1 MLISEE
7 NLQHFLKIAGKEN
20 TIQATEILKNG
31 NVVIEKFQLGWNY
44 EYIYVY
50 AKVTE
55 GKFSRQVNVNFSID
69 ISNAN
74 IDTYHCQCNY
84 YSSRICPHT
93 IACILKFC
101 RDERYEKQAID
112 AIEKKKREDEQE
124 KFRNFINNFESN
136 EDVLSINDYSEI
148 DYIPNGTIKI
158 IPELKYDGYPLGL
171 VLDFKIGEKQLYRIK
186 DLTRF
191 YDAYMNRENIYYGSK
206 LSFVHCEEA
215 FSPKA
220 KAFLDFILK
229 YAETIQYA
237 NNILKGSRYYY
248 TKGQIS
254 KSGIELV
261 GSAADDFFRIFNDDE
276 TYVIEY
282 NKENI
287 NFKLTNKRPD
297 LRFKIEKQAENEYKL
312 SANFSKLL
320 IVRGIKFVYILKDNL
335 IYKLDRYKNT
345 NLIKMIE
352 LYNKSDV
359 EEYKFDKTY
368 LLEFINKILPKVK
381 EIVDVDEM
389 PEEEKELYI
398 PKKLG
403 VKILLDM
410 DEGDNILLSPK
421 FCYGAIEFNPLDDEN
436 IPKIPRDFYKEYEV
450 LMRIKQDGFYDFK
463 EDKAFIMHD
472 DERIYNF
479 LVNSLSEYMEKFE
492 VLVTDSFKKNEIRQ
506 PKIIS
511 VGVKIQNDLL
521 KIDLSSMEFDKQ
533 ELKEIL
539 NKYKMKKKY
548 YRLKNGNFLSLENN
562 EDLEFLNNLTEG
574 MDIELKSITDGTIRL
589 PINRSLYLNKL
600 LNKLTDV
607 EITEDE
613 TFEKIVRENIRPEN
627 IKIPIEQEKVLRG
640 YQEMGY
646 RWLKVLDKYKFGGIL
661 ADDMGLGKTLQII
674 TILQDEKNNAQ
685 IHKPSLV
692 VCPSSLCLNWKN
704 EVEKFGEGIKTLV
717 INGSLIERK
726 NQIKSSNNYDLVVT
740 SYDLLKR
747 DLDIY
752 LENNIKF
759 RYQIADEAQYIK
771 NSNTQNARTLKEISA
786 ETKFALTGTP
796 IENSL
801 AELWSIFDYIM
812 PGYLFSYNKFKRD
825 YETKIVKDH
834 DEKQMDRLK
843 TMIEPFILRRTKKQ
857 VLTELPEKT
866 ISVVKNE
873 MSEEQQKVYLTYLA
887 QTKKEVAKVVGLNGI
902 KKSQIQ
908 ILALLTRL
916 RQICCHPSLFLD
928 NYDGESSKL
937 NQCIELVKEAIS
949 GGHKILLFSTY
960 TEMFKIIERELEKEN
975 IQYFKLTGQ
984 TKTDQRVDMVDEFN
998 KNKDIKVFLISLK
1011 AGGTGLNLTGAD
1023 IVIHYDPWWNLSAE
1037 NQATDRAYRIGQKNN
1052 VQVYKL
1058 ITKNSIEEKI
1068 DNLQQKK
1075 EALIDDVLDTK
1086 ATFISKLTEDEI
1098 MDLFK

>member
-1 MLISEE
+1 MLISDE
-7 NLQHFLKIAGKEN
+7 NLQHFLKMAGKEN
-20 TIQATEILKNG
+20 VNEANEILKKG
-31 NVVIEKFQLGWNY
+31 TVIIEKFQLGWNY

-55 GKFSRQVNVNFSID
+55 GKFLRQVNVNFSID
-69 ISNAN
+69 ILNSN

-84 YSSRICPHT
+84 YTSRICPHT

-112 AIEKKKREDEQE
+112 AIEKKKKEDEQE
-124 KFRNFINNFESN
+124 KFQSFINNFESN
-136 EDVLSINDYSEI
+136 EEDNLIDNYNDV

-171 VLDFKIGEKQLYRIK
+171 VLDFKIGEKQLYKIK

-191 YDAYMNRENIYYGSK
+191 YDAYINRENIYYGSK

-220 KAFLDFILK
+220 KSFLNFILK

-237 NNILKGSRYYY
+237 NNILKESRYYY

-261 GSAADDFFRIFNDDE
+261 GSAADDFFSIFNDE
-276 TYVIEY
+276 ERYAIEY

-287 NFKLTNKRPD
+287 SFKLTNKRPD

-320 IVRGIKFVYILKDNL
+320 IVKGIKYVYILKDDL
-335 IYKLDRYKNT
+335 IYKLDRYKNA
-345 NLIKMIE
+345 NMIKIIE

-359 EEYKFDKTY
+359 EEYKFDKRY

-381 EIVDVDEM
+381 EIVDIEEI
-389 PEEEKELYI
+389 PQEEKELYI
-398 PKKLG
+398 PKKLL

-410 DEGDNILLSPK
+410 DSEDNIVLSPK
-421 FCYGAIEFNPLDDEN
+421 FCYGATEFNPLDDEN
-436 IPKIPRDFYKEYEV
+436 IPKIPRDFYSEYEV
-450 LMRIKQDGFYDFK
+450 LRRIKQDGFYDFK

-472 DERIYNF
+472 DDRIYDF
-479 LVNSLSEYMEKFE
+479 LVNSLNEYMEKFE
-492 VLVTDSFKKNEIRQ
+492 VLVTDAFKKNEIRQ
-506 PKIIS
+506 PKIVS

-521 KIDLSSMEFDKQ
+521 NIDLSSMEFDKQ
-533 ELKEIL
+533 DLKEIL
-539 NKYKMKKKY
+539 NKYKMRKKY

-562 EDLEFLNNLTEG
+562 ADIEFLNNLTEG
-574 MDIELKSITDGTIRL
+574 MDIDLKSITDGFIRL
-589 PINRSLYLNKL
+589 PINRSLYLNRL
-600 LNKLTDV
+600 LNKLTDAH
-607 EITEDE
+607 ISEDE
-613 TFEKIVRENIRPEN
+613 AFQKIVSENIRPEN
-627 IKIPIEQEKVLRG
+627 IKIPQEQENVLRG
-640 YQEMGY
+640 YQQTGY

-674 TILQDEKNNAQ
+674 TILQDEKNNAKV
-685 IHKPSLV
+685 HKPSLV

-704 EVEKFGEGIKTLV
+704 EVDKFGEGINTLV
-717 INGSLIERK
+717 INGSLLERIY
-726 NQIKSSNNYDLVVT
+726 QIKNANKYDLVIT

-752 LENNIKF
+752 LSNNIKF

-771 NSNTQNARTLKEISA
+771 NSNTQNARTLKEIPA
-786 ETKFALTGTP
+786 DTKFALTGTP

-825 YETKIVKDH
+825 YETKIVKDQ

-866 ISVVKNE
+866 VSVIKNE

-887 QTKKEVAKVVGLNGI
+887 QTKKEVAKVVGLNGV

-916 RQICCHPSLFLD
+916 RQICCHPSLFLE
-928 NYDGESSKL
+928 NYEGESSKL
-937 NQCIELVKEAIS
+937 NQCIELIKEAIS
-949 GGHKILLFSTY
+949 GGHKILLFSSY

-975 IQYFKLTGQ
+975 ILYFKLTGQ

-1037 NQATDRAYRIGQKNN
+1037 NQATDRAYRIGQRNN

-1075 EALIDDVLDTK
+1075 GALIDNVLDTK

-1098 MDLFK
+1098 MNLFK

>member
-1 MLISEE
+1 MLINEE
-7 NLQHFLKIAGKEN
+7 NLQHFFKMAGKE
-20 TIQATEILKNG
+20 TIRQANDILKTG

-55 GKFSRQVNVNFSID
+55 GISSRQVNVNFSID
-69 ISNAN
+69 IVNAN

-84 YSSRICPHT
+84 YSSHICPHT
-93 IACILKFC
+93 LACILKFS
-101 RDERYEKQAID
+101 RDERYEKQAIE
-112 AIEKKKREDEQE
+112 AIEKKKKEDEQE
-124 KFRNFINNFESN
+124 KFHNFINSFEDN
-136 EDVLSINDYSEI
+136 EESISIDEYSEI

-171 VLDFKIGEKQLYRIK
+171 VLDFKIGDRQLYKIK
-186 DLTRF
+186 DLTKF
-191 YDAYMNRENIYYGSK
+191 YDAYINRENLYYGSK
-206 LSFVHCEEA
+206 LSFIHCEEA

-261 GSAADDFFRIFNDDE
+261 GSAADDFFKIFNDE
-276 TYVIEY
+276 EPYAIEY
-282 NKENI
+282 NKEKI
-287 NFKLTNKRPD
+287 SFKLTSKKPD
-297 LRFKIEKQAENEYKL
+297 IRFKVEKQAEDEYKL

-320 IVRGIKFVYILKDNL
+320 IVKGIKYVYILKDNL
-335 IYKLDRYKNT
+335 IYKLDRYKNS

-368 LLEFINKILPKVK
+368 LLEFISRVLPKVK

-389 PEEEKELYI
+389 PEEERELYI

-410 DEGDNILLSPK
+410 DSADNIVLNPK
-421 FCYGAIEFNPLDDEN
+421 FCYGAIEFNPLDKEN
-436 IPKIPRDFYKEYEV
+436 TPQIPRDFYKEDEV
-450 LMRIKQDGFYDFK
+450 LRRIKQDGFYDFE

-479 LVNSLSEYMEKFE
+479 LVNSLNEYMVKFE
-492 VLVTDSFKKNEIRQ
+492 VLVTEAFKKNEIRQ
-506 PKIIS
+506 PRIIS

-562 EDLEFLNNLTEG
+562 EDIEFLNNLTEG
-574 MDIELKSITDGTIRL
+574 MDIDLKSIADGIIKL
-589 PINRSLYLNKL
+589 PVNRSLYLNKL
-600 LNKLTDV
+600 LNK
-607 EITEDE
+607 IPNAQISEDE
-613 TFEKIVRENIRPEN
+613 NFQKIVKENIRPEN
-627 IKIPIEQEKVLRG
+627 IKIPKEQENILRG
-640 YQEMGY
+640 YQQTGY

-661 ADDMGLGKTLQII
+661 ADDMGLGKTLQVI
-674 TILQDEKNNAQ
+674 TILQEEKNNEKV
-685 IHKPSLV
+685 HKPSLV
-692 VCPSSLCLNWKN
+692 VCPSSLSLNWKN
-704 EVEKFGEGIKTLV
+704 EIDKFGEGIKTLV
-717 INGSLIERK
+717 INGTFEERK
-726 NQIKSSNNYDLVVT
+726 RQIKSCNDYDLIVT

-747 DLDIY
+747 DIDIY

-866 ISVVKNE
+866 VSVVKNE
-873 MSEEQQKVYLTYLA
+873 MSKEQQKVYLTYLA
-887 QTKKEVAKVVGLNGI
+887 QTKKEVARVVGLNGI

-916 RQICCHPSLFLD
+916 RQICCHPSLFLE
-928 NYDGESSKL
+928 NYEGESSKL

-960 TEMFKIIERELEKEN
+960 TEMFKMIERELEKEN

-984 TKTDQRVDMVDEFN
+984 TKTDKRIDMVDEFN
-998 KNKDIKVFLISLK
+998 KNNDIKVFLISLK

-1075 EALIDDVLDTK
+1075 AALIDDVLDTK